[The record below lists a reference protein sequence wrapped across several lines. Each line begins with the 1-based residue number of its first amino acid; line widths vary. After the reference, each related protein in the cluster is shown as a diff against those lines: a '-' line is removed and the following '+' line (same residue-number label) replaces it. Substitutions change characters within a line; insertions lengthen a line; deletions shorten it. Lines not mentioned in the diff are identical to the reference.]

1 MNEVAAEPI
10 AEKLAELNLAL
21 SPEIHYRLGTV
32 FSRTDSMSLEQA
44 IGQKY
49 PLVKACEPVLLKA
62 LFEREQVLFV
72 CLGELRFQK
81 TIVVLT
87 NLRMLLFSTDRKQVP
102 WQPYWAIYYSQIS
115 ELQPVFMEQYKILL
129 KDGSKLKFNY
139 FPWQDRQNFQPIYSE
154 AAQRVEEEGL
164 DPPVS
169 QSRENLCSNCF
180 ATVPKETYECEA
192 CGATFWMPFDLAIRS
207 FIWLPIGIFAM
218 RRTRVAIREVLIYLF
233 LLFFVVFWQ
242 AKGNTTFAIFTFVL
256 TNASFG
262 DWIYRQAKR
271 GLLLKEI
278 PLEKQAVN

>member
-1 MNEVAAEPI
+1 MTEVAAEPI
-10 AEKLAELNLAL
+10 TEKLAELNLAL

-32 FSRTDSMSLEQA
+32 FSRTESMSFEQV

-72 CLGELRFQK
+72 CLGELSFQK

-115 ELQPVFMEQYKILL
+115 ELQPVFLEQYKILL

-139 FPWQDRQNFQPIYSE
+139 FPWQDRQNFQPVYSE
-154 AAQRVEEEGL
+154 AAKKVEEEGL

-180 ATVPKETYECEA
+180 ATVPKEGYECEA
-192 CGATFWMPFDLAIRS
+192 CGATFWTPFSLCLRG
-207 FIWLPIGIFAM
+207 FIFPPAGSLVV
-218 RRTRVAIREVLIYLF
+218 RTRRAALIDMVLYF
-233 LLFFVVFWQ
+233 LILSYVIFLQ
-242 AKGNTTFAIFTFVL
+242 AQGNLTFAILMFVL
-256 TNASFG
+256 TNGSYG
-262 DWIYRQAKR
+262 DWMYKLAKR

-278 PLEKQAVN
+278 RLEKQAVN